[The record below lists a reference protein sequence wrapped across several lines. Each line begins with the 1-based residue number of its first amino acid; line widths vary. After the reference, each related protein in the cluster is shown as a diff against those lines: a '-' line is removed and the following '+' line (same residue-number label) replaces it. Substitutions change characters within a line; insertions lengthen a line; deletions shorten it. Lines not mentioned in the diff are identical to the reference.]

1 MGMGFAPTWLRQV
14 SPPHFNHCFR
24 RLISPTIPGGAQVDD
39 LESRGWISD
48 HISSDTG
55 VSLSDT
61 FSLEQDRSQWMAVA
75 TRI

>member
-1 MGMGFAPTWLRQV
+1 MQWLKWEQGGAE
-14 SPPHFNHCFR
+14 PPHFNHCFR
-24 RLISPTIPGGAQVDD
+24 RLISPTLPVGAQVDN
-39 LESRGWISD
+39 LESRDCISD